1 MLSAMEFEYERAAKL
16 DPAHFV
22 SRNEYFN
29 TLLEE
34 YAVATKV
41 VMPKL
46 GTGMNEGTI
55 LRWLKAEGDSVNE
68 GEPIVEIETTKT
80 VEEMEAPGS
89 GVLLK
94 ILLGEG
100 ETAEVR
106 TLIAIIGEEGED
118 LRPLLG

>member
-1 MLSAMEFEYERAAKL
+1 M
-16 DPAHFV
+16 
-22 SRNEYFN
+22 
-29 TLLEE
+29 
-34 YAVATKV
+34 ATKV